1 MISVIL
7 SIISSLFSL
16 AGKVFDFLYSK
27 QLTDAGKA
35 EQQVADLKAQIDAAH
50 KALQARVA
58 VERDAA
64 ANPDGVSD
72 DDDGFRRKD

>member
-7 SIISSLFSL
+7 SVISSLFSL
-16 AGKVFDFLYSK
+16 AGKIFDFLHAK

-35 EQQVADLKAQIDAAH
+35 AQQVADLKAQVDAAH
-50 KALQARVA
+50 KALQARIA

-64 ANPDGVSD
+64 ANPDRVPD
-72 DDDGFRRKD
+72 DDDGFRRSD

>member
-7 SIISSLFSL
+7 SVISSLFSL
-16 AGKVFDFLYSK
+16 AGRVFDYLHAK
-27 QLTDAGKA
+27 QLADAGKTA
-35 EQQVADLKAQIDAAH
+35 QQVADLKKQVDDAH
-50 KALQARVA
+50 KALQARIA

-72 DDDGFRRKD
+72 DDDGFKRSD

>member
-16 AGKVFDFLYSK
+16 AGKVFDFLYAK

-50 KALQARVA
+50 KALQARIVA
-58 VERDAA
+58 ERDAS
-64 ANPDGVSD
+64 ANPDGVSN
-72 DDDGFRRKD
+72 DDDGFKRPD

>member
-7 SIISSLFSL
+7 SVISSLFSL
-16 AGKVFDFLYSK
+16 AGKIFDFLYAK

-35 EQQVADLKAQIDAAH
+35 EQQVADLKAQVDAAH
-50 KALQARVA
+50 KAIQARIA

-72 DDDGFRRKD
+72 NDDGFRRKD